1 MNVNVGIKKFL
12 YIIFITINLLIVGTV
27 QSQESISW
35 TDSLMSTM
43 SIEEKIGQLFM
54 IRAFSKEDPAH
65 IKSVKDQIKKYHIG
79 GVCFFQGDPKK
90 QVKIVNEYQD
100 LSKVPLLV
108 SIDGEWGLGMRFP
121 DKAISF
127 PRQITIGA
135 INDNQLIYR
144 MGKEIGR
151 QCKLL
156 GINVNFA
163 PDVDINNNPNN
174 PVINMRSFG
183 EDRDNVS
190 SKSYAYMRGMQDA
203 NIMAC
208 AKHFPGHGDTD
219 VDSHYDLPI
228 IAHTRERLDSI
239 ELYPFRKMI
248 EQGISSV
255 MVAHLQVPVLD
266 NRPNRPTTV
275 SYNVISELLRKE
287 LAFDGLVYTD
297 AMEMKGVTKHFGAG
311 MADLEAF
318 LAGNDIIL
326 LPEDIEQ
333 GYNRILEAYQ
343 KGTLPEDRINESVR
357 RILLAKEKLDLPTG
371 LVKANAENIYKE
383 LNSDEAINLKTE
395 IYERAIT
402 LANNEKGFLP
412 IRKLKKGSFSSI
424 SLGAKKET
432 TFQKRLQSYV
442 EIQNFNLPKKTSKE
456 KYDQIS
462 LVLSEKDHVIISIH
476 DMSWYA
482 KKNYGIEESQ
492 INFIKELSQKTN
504 VVLMLFGTP
513 YALKWFEDIPTVLVA
528 YEDNDISQEV
538 AAQALFGVTDISGK
552 LPVTASSKYI
562 SGNGERIA
570 ALKRIGYSRPERVGL
585 RSDTLDNIKD
595 LVDEMIAEKAAPG
608 CQVLIAKDN
617 RIVYHQTFGYHTY
630 DKIHKVKTSDIYDLA
645 SVTKVMATTI
655 SLMHLD
661 DQDLFDLSGYIKDY
675 IPEEDSTNKATIQ
688 YNDMLAHV
696 GGLVG
701 WIPFY
706 KNTLTEGKY
715 PKPSSSYYSKVQS
728 EEFPHYVTDKLFLRH
743 DYQDSIWR
751 KVFSSQLRDKRDYRY
766 SDLAFYIGSRTIENL
781 SNLSVDLYAH
791 QYFYEPIGL
800 RTTTFNPL
808 NKVDK
813 SRIPPTEKDTYFRM
827 ATVKGTVHDMGAA
840 MLGGVSGHAGLFS
853 SATDLGV
860 LMQMLLNKGYYGGY
874 NFLSPETVEKYTQ
887 RHWASSRRGIGF
899 DMKELNPDN
908 TQNMSDKASRN
919 TFGHLGF
926 TGTAVFADPDHDII
940 YIFLSNRTYPTMRNN
955 KLGKNNYRPRIQS
968 VIYDALIPEANTD
981 SGLTY

>member
-1 MNVNVGIKKFL
+1 MRERRYSLVIIPV
-12 YIIFITINLLIVGTV
+12 IIFLSSFDLSAQVLQNA
-27 QSQESISW
+27 SW
-35 TDSLMSTM
+35 TDSVMQEMT
-43 SIEEKIGQLFM
+43 IEEKIGQLFM
-54 IRAFSKEDPAH
+54 IRAFSKNDKSH
-65 IKSVKDQIKKYHIG
+65 IQFVEEQIKKYHIG

-90 QVKIVNEYQD
+90 QVELVNKYQD
-100 LSKVPLLV
+100 LSSYPLLV

-151 QCKLL
+151 QCQLL

-163 PDVDINNNPNN
+163 PDVDVNNNPNN

-183 EDRDNVS
+183 EDRDNVA
-190 SKSYAYMRGMQDA
+190 SKAYAYMRGLQDA
-203 NIMAC
+203 NVMAC

-228 IAHTRERLDSI
+228 IGHDRFRLDSI
-239 ELYPFRKMI
+239 ELYPFKKMI
-248 EQGISSV
+248 DMGISSV
-255 MVAHLQVPVLD
+255 MVAHLQVPALD
-266 NRPNRPTTV
+266 ARSNRPTTL
-275 SYNVISELLRKE
+275 SDKVISDLLRTE
-287 LAFDGLVYTD
+287 LDFDGLIYTD
-297 AMEMKGVTKHFGAG
+297 AMEMKGVTKHYEAG

-326 LPEDIEQ
+326 LPEDIHQ
-333 GYNRILEAYQ
+333 GYNRILEAY
-343 KGTLPEDRINESVR
+343 KSGVISEERINVSVR
-357 RILLAKEKLDLPTG
+357 RILKAKEKLKLHNQ
-371 LVKANAENIYKE
+371 LQKANASDIYKE
-383 LNSDEAINLKTE
+383 LNSDEAINIKTE

-402 LANNEKGFLP
+402 LANNEKKLLP
-412 IRKLKKGSFSSI
+412 IRKLSKASYASVA
-424 SLGAKKET
+424 LGVNKRSV
-432 TFQKRLQSYV
+432 FQERLGSYV
-442 EIQNFNLPKKTSKE
+442 EVDSYHIPKEGSKAKYTEVQNAIKDK
-456 KYDQIS
+456 DRIIIS
-462 LVLSEKDHVIISIH
+462 LH

-482 KKNYGIEESQ
+482 KKNYGLDQDQ
-492 INFIKELSQKTN
+492 IDYVNTLSQSADVIL
-504 VVLMLFGTP
+504 VVFGTP
-513 YALKWFEDIPTVLVA
+513 YSLKWFEKIPTVVVA
-528 YEDNDISQEV
+528 YEDNEISQEV
-538 AAQALFGVTDISGK
+538 AAQALFGVTDIGGK

-562 SGNGERIA
+562 MGKGERITG
-570 ALKRIGYSRPERVGL
+570 LKRIGFSRPERVGL
-585 RSDTLDNIKD
+585 NSDTLRNIKKI
-595 LVDEMIAEKAAPG
+595 VGEMIAEKAAPG
-608 CQVLIAKDN
+608 CQILIAKNN
-617 RIVYHQTFGYHTY
+617 RVVYHESFGYHTY
-630 DKIHKVKTSDIYDLA
+630 DKIRKVKKSDIYDLA

-661 DQDLFDLSGYIKDY
+661 DQEAFDLSGYIKDY
-675 IPEEDSTNKATIQ
+675 IPEEDTTNKATIQ
-688 YNDMLAHV
+688 YHDMLAHV

-706 KNTLTEGKY
+706 KNTLTEDRS
-715 PKPSSSYYSKVQS
+715 PKPSDDYYAQEQS
-728 EEFPHYVTDKLFLRH
+728 EEFPHYVTDNLYLRH

-751 KVFSSQLRDKRDYRY
+751 KVFSSKLRDKRDYRY

-781 SNLSVDLYAH
+781 SKMSVDQYAH
-791 QYFYEPIGL
+791 QYFYSPLGL

-808 NKVDK
+808 KKVDK
-813 SRIPPTEKDTYFRM
+813 NRVPPTEKDTYFRM
-827 ATVKGTVHDMGAA
+827 STIRGTVHDMGAA

-853 SATDLGV
+853 SALDLGV
-860 LMQMLLNKGYYGGY
+860 LMQMMLNKGYYGGY
-874 NFLSPETVEKYTQ
+874 NYLSPETVEKYTK

-899 DMKELNPDN
+899 DMKELNPDK

-968 VIYDALIPEANTD
+968 VIYDALIPDTHMD